1 MPDQYKDQLDVL
13 SISVAEMKV
22 ELLGIKEVLS
32 RISNNQFEI
41 IRLREL
47 SNGFIKNF
55 KEAKDDH
62 KNLSQAIR
70 DIQDIRSGPRLDKVE
85 VNFRWLTTSFIVGTV
100 SIVCS
105 LLVRMFMQVK

>member
-1 MPDQYKDQLDVL
+1 MADQFKEKLDILNV
-13 SISVAEMKV
+13 SCAEMKI
-22 ELLGIKEVLS
+22 ELLGIKETLS
-32 RISNNQFEI
+32 TISNNQFEI

-70 DIQDIRSGPRLDKVE
+70 DIQDTRPGPRLDKVE
-85 VNFRWLTTSFIVGTV
+85 INFRWLTTSFIVGTV
-100 SIVCS
+100 SMVCG